1 VIAGGLGAQILNYG
15 LFKYFKKKNLPVSL
29 DLSYFDIESS
39 KAVKGRLGSVSH
51 WSWELNTY
59 GVNFQSLRDN
69 NETNGGPCLGDGPL
83 KTKYILQA
91 FQNDDLKKY
100 FNFIYNDRLTYK
112 FRRSILKGDPY
123 LCIHARRGDYL
134 NIGFHLISG
143 NDLEVIADK
152 FKKIFKQCVLL
163 SDTTVKKSEYKK
175 LRKYYNNR
183 FHILDREPDPKFAHS
198 IMRNSSLLICSN
210 SQFSLSASLLSNG
223 VRLVPK
229 KWFGRSHKKL
239 NTTLQSIFDFG
250 VVK

>member
-1 VIAGGLGAQILNYG
+1 LGAQILNYG
-15 LFKYFKKKNLPVSL
+15 LFKYFQKKHLPVSF
-29 DLSYFDIESS
+29 DLSYFDIQAS
-39 KAVKGRLGSVSH
+39 KTVEGQLGCVSH
-51 WSWELNTY
+51 WSWELDAY
-59 GVNFQSLRDN
+59 GVNFKSLRDN
-69 NETNGGPCLGDGPL
+69 NKTNDGPCLRDGPL

-91 FQNDDLKKY
+91 FQSDSLKKY
-100 FNFIYNDRLTYK
+100 FNFINSDKLSEK
-112 FRRSILKGDPY
+112 FRKFNLKGESY

-134 NIGFHLISG
+134 NVGFHLVSE
-143 NDLEVIADK
+143 NELEVIAEK
-152 FKKIFKQCVLL
+152 FKKIFKQCILL
-163 SDTTVKKSEYKK
+163 SDTTVKNSEYKK
-175 LRKYYNNR
+175 LRKYYKNR

-223 VRLVPK
+223 VQLVPK